1 MTTTPSPG
9 SANAASHTVNPI
21 VSPVAGSAPQPASAA
36 TLRSPD
42 SWQYRALNAVNP
54 GLNYLS
60 DALIALAREGHAV
73 VAGSADLQYSNG
85 LNRFAQAYPERY
97 VQFGISEQNMVS
109 AAAGL
114 ATCGH
119 MPFVA
124 TFASFMALLCCEQIR
139 MDVAYTKL
147 PVRLIGHHT
156 GISLGFYGTSHHAT
170 EDISTTRAIA
180 GLTVVSPADG
190 PQLAA
195 AIKASATWPE
205 PIYFRIGRGRDPQVY
220 ADDTPF
226 EFGRAIVHSVGRDL
240 TLIACGITLH
250 ASLAAATALNAA
262 GYSVGVIDMPTIKP
276 LDRAA
281 VLKAAAGC
289 SLLMTAEE
297 HNVLGGLG
305 SAVAEVLADEGTG
318 VRLHRHG
325 IHDEYSLIA
334 PPNALYAHYRLDAA
348 GIEQVARE
356 QLEHRGTR
364 NLTT

>member
-1 MTTTPSPG
+1 MS
-9 SANAASHTVNPI
+9 
-21 VSPVAGSAPQPASAA
+21 
-36 TLRSPD
+36 TLLSPD

-54 GLNYLS
+54 GLSYLS
-60 DALIALAREGHAV
+60 DALIELTEAGHPV
-73 VAGSADLQYSNG
+73 IAGSADLQYSNG
-85 LNRFAQAYPERY
+85 LNRYARTYPERY

-114 ATCGH
+114 ATVGY

-124 TFASFMALLCCEQIR
+124 TFASFVALLCCEQIR
-139 MDVAYTKL
+139 MDVAYTRL

-190 PQLAA
+190 PQLASA
-195 AIKASATWPE
+195 LKASVDWPE

-220 ADDTPF
+220 EDGRPF
-226 EFGRAIVHSVGRDL
+226 EFGKAIVHGIGSDV
-240 TLIACGITLH
+240 TLVVCGITVKPALD
-250 ASLAAATALNAA
+250 AAAALNAQ

-281 VLKAAAGC
+281 IEQAAAK
-289 SLLMTAEE
+289 SRLLVSVEE

-305 SAVAEVLADEGTG
+305 SAIAEVLADAGTAT
-318 VRLHRHG
+318 RLYRHG

-334 PPNALYAHYRLDAA
+334 PPTHLYAHYRLDAA
-348 GIEQVARE
+348 GIEAVVLEQMGARRKE
-356 QLEHRGTR
+356 RA
-364 NLTT
+364 